1 VTGESREGLHVGL
14 SNGPETNPF
23 PTSSAW
29 GYRILVNASF
39 NNVYAGINMSTRFTF
54 AHDVNGI
61 TPDPMAL
68 FLEDKKSASLSFT
81 FDYLNK
87 LSATVGYNAFWDGVG
102 TTNALSDRD
111 FVSFNL
117 KYSI

>member
-1 VTGESREGLHVGL
+1 
-14 SNGPETNPF
+14 
-23 PTSSAW
+23 
-29 GYRILVNASF
+29 
-39 NNVYAGINMSTRFTF
+39 
-54 AHDVNGI
+54 
-61 TPDPMAL
+61 MAL